1 MRMHFGRSLS
11 GLLGLFT
18 VVLVCSSCEN
28 FLKGTETKK
37 QLEERIAYANA
48 PSYEIRVDSKSRGVI
63 NSPAGGLTEKKVT
76 DTFELTFEPLA
87 DYEFLKWTIIDSNT
101 KKELE
106 NGLYLKLA
114 SLSEASTS
122 CTLVKAPEKDMKLS
136 LYPLVVKRPRVISV
150 TPQSSDTGA
159 YRDARIRVSFDKP
172 MEAGSIYFT
181 EPEITS
187 IIDELGIK
195 HSAFL
200 NAGTQ
205 EAPKYYGYIF
215 EGKKYYKNIQIE
227 NQKTGISVLEYF
239 GIPYFEDSVT
249 LIIPPNDPPLPAN
262 TNVSVSLEAGFFYKE
277 ASKDITLKE
286 DYKWMYFVNSKIDQI
301 GPSATEKIKNH
312 KGESITNN
320 SSSPVLI
327 SNSLQM
333 LIKATDKGS
342 GPYGKF
348 YLQLTNIQNN
358 TKESFEIS
366 FDDVTNTTAVYGTEK
381 DPDDANSQDEYTSFE
396 ISGVAD
402 GVYKLNLL
410 YYDKNFAQSTSED
423 YYVKVDNTKPVISNL
438 DLSPYTSDTTSTNNK
453 KTALKLTYDC
463 NNEDYTKVTVKYK
476 LTDNVTG
483 DFSELTFTKDD
494 EVIIPNLEYS
504 EEYLVYLYFYDQ
516 IENCTAVEKT
526 VNTYPTTVKNLEAT
540 SENTDNQIAKVH
552 LKWDKPDGDFIS
564 YTICYSVNGANGEI
578 KNIDKNLDYYD
589 ISNVLVN
596 EEYTFTVK
604 TITAKNPGAAS
615 VTHTVMPQISI
626 ANMKLQRN
634 SFNNDYLFVSS
645 NLGRYTNCT
654 ATLYYSQIEANV
666 KTHDSYTV
674 NFPSNANMFMI
685 NANTLSILINDPV
698 NKYQPKYGETW
709 YFAIKLTCGGETV
722 WSDVKEYTI
731 PVVKDLSTS
740 IITGTGVQLS
750 WDYVKTTGLQMIEI
764 YIDGVSKYQNSYQVS
779 NTRYCNIKE
788 LTPNT
793 EYTAT
798 VKVKYNEKLSEQSI
812 TFTTSSGS
820 GFAITKKTSVHS
832 TAGYAI
838 YIECTYPPGITRE
851 DYMYFYYRQRGAQNW
866 VSVEPSYSD
875 STWKIGGLTNGV
887 EYDVLVQLFKG
898 SEDNEVDYE
907 DFITTKPW

>member
-1 MRMHFGRSLS
+1 MKKYSFLFLIRGA
-11 GLLGLFT
+11 LLLIP
-18 VVLVCSSCEN
+18 VVTLASCQN
-28 FLKGTETKK
+28 FLKGTDTKNE
-37 QLEERIAYANA
+37 LEKRISYANA
-48 PSYEIRVDSKSRGVI
+48 PSYEIRVDSKSRGVVK
-63 NSPAGGLTEKKVT
+63 SPAGGFTEKKVT

-87 DYEFLKWTIIDSNT
+87 DYEFLKWTIIDSNS

-114 SLSEASTS
+114 SITEASTT

-172 MEAGSIYFT
+172 MEPGSIYFT

-187 IIDELGIK
+187 IIDELGIER
-195 HSAFL
+195 SAFL

-215 EGKKYYKNIQIE
+215 EEKKYYKNIQIE

-262 TNVSVSLEAGFFYKE
+262 TNVSVSLEAGFFYEEDNKPI
-277 ASKDITLKE
+277 SLKE

-301 GPSATEKIKNH
+301 GPSATEIIKNH
-312 KGESITNN
+312 KGESITKN

-358 TKESFEIS
+358 TKKSFEIS
-366 FDDVTNTTAVYGTEK
+366 FDDVTNTTAIYGTEK

-402 GVYKLNLL
+402 GVYKLNLI

-463 NNEDYTKVTVKYK
+463 NDEDYTKVIVKYK

-483 DFSELTFTKDD
+483 DFSELTFAKDA

-526 VNTYPTTVKNLEAT
+526 VNTYPTTVKKLKAT
-540 SENTDNQIAKVH
+540 TKKNTNNQIATVH
-552 LKWDKPDGDFIS
+552 LEWEKPDGDFIS
-564 YTICYSVNGANGEI
+564 YTICYSGNGVNRTIN
-578 KNIDKNLDYYD
+578 NLDENILSYD
-589 ISNVLVN
+589 ISNIMVN
-596 EEYTFTVK
+596 EDYTFTVK

-615 VTHTVMPQISI
+615 VTHTVMPEIRITDIWIQ
-626 ANMKLQRN
+626 K
-634 SFNNDYLFVSS
+634 NNDDNLDYLAVSS
-645 NLGRYTNCT
+645 NSGRFTNST
-654 ATLYYSQIEANV
+654 ATLYYNKIQANV
-666 KTHDSYTV
+666 KNDNSLNVQLTKDGSVFRIGPDT
-674 NFPSNANMFMI
+674 N
-685 NANTLSILINDPV
+685 SILIGDTANP
-698 NKYQPKYGETW
+698 NQPDYGETW
-709 YFAIKLTCGGETV
+709 FYAIKLTCGGQAV
-722 WSDVKEYTI
+722 WSN
-731 PVVKDLSTS
+731 VVQSTNTCIKNLNTS
-740 IITGTGVQLS
+740 SMITANGVQLFWS
-750 WDYVKTTGLQMIEI
+750 YSGTPNLSKIEV
-764 YIDGVSKYQNSYQVS
+764 YINDVLKYENTNQLNT
-779 NTRYCNIKE
+779 TRYCNIKG
-788 LTPNT
+788 LAPNT
-793 EYTAT
+793 DYTA
-798 VKVKYNEKLSEQSI
+798 KVKLTWNGVVSEKRI
-812 TFTTSSGS
+812 TFKTLNLSSGFTLMKNENES
-820 GFAITKKTSVHS
+820 SINRDSIFLSFTPPYGVTTVVVYYCETGTENWNSFILSYVNN
-832 TAGYAI
+832 
-838 YIECTYPPGITRE
+838 CTIPGL
-851 DYMYFYYRQRGAQNW
+851 
-866 VSVEPSYSD
+866 D
-875 STWKIGGLTNGV
+875 SSK
-887 EYDVLVQLFKG
+887 EYNVLVALYQIEQLLY
-898 SEDNEVDYE
+898 S
-907 DFITTKPW
+907 DFITTAPW

>member
-1 MRMHFGRSLS
+1 MKKVFFHFVCV
-11 GLLGLFT
+11 LGLALLF
-18 VVLVCSSCEN
+18 CSCSN
-28 FLKGTETKK
+28 FMKSQKVK
-37 QLEERIAYANA
+37 EEIQNAIDYNNA

-63 NSPAGGLTEKKVT
+63 KSPAGGLTEKKVT

-87 DYEFLKWTIIDSNT
+87 DYEFLKWIIIDSNT

-114 SLSEASTS
+114 SLSEASTN

-172 MEAGSIYFT
+172 MELGSIYFT
-181 EPEITS
+181 GPEITS
-187 IIDELGIK
+187 IIDELGIER
-195 HSAFL
+195 SAFL

-262 TNVSVSLEAGFFYKE
+262 TNVSVSLEAGFFYEE

-301 GPSATEKIKNH
+301 GPSVTEIIKNH
-312 KGESITNN
+312 KGESITKN

-358 TKESFEIS
+358 TKKSFEIS

-402 GVYKLNLL
+402 GVYKLNLI

-423 YYVKVDNTKPVISNL
+423 YYVEVDNTKPVISNL

-453 KTALKLTYDC
+453 KTALKLTYAC
-463 NNEDYTKVTVKYK
+463 NDEDYTKVTVKYK

-483 DFSELTFTKDD
+483 DFSELTFTKDA
-494 EVIIPNLEYS
+494 EVIIPDLEYS
-504 EEYLVYLYFYDQ
+504 EEYLVYLYFYDK

-526 VNTYPTTVKNLEAT
+526 VNTYPTTVKNLT
-540 SENTDNQIAKVH
+540 PTTKENSNNQIATVH
-552 LKWDKPDGDFIS
+552 LEWEKPDGDFIS
-564 YTICYSVNGANGEI
+564 YTICYSGNGVNGEI
-578 KNIDKNLDYYD
+578 KNIDKNANSYD
-589 ISNVLVN
+589 LTPIMVN

-615 VTHTVMPQISI
+615 VTHTVMPRISI
-626 ANMKLQRN
+626 ASMQLQRN

-654 ATLYYSQIEANV
+654 ATLYYNKTEANV
-666 KTHDSYTV
+666 KTDDSYTV
-674 NFPSNANMFMI
+674 NFPSNANMFVI
-685 NANTLSILINDPV
+685 NANTLSILINDSV
-698 NKYQPKYGETW
+698 NSYQPKYGETW
-709 YFAIKLTCGGETV
+709 YFAIKLTCGGKTV
-722 WSDVKEYTI
+722 WSDVEEYTI
-731 PVVKDLSTS
+731 PVIKDLTAS

-750 WDYVKTTGLQMIEI
+750 WDYVKTTNLNRIEI
-764 YIDGVSKYQNSYQVS
+764 YINGKKYEINYQVS
-779 NTRYCNIKE
+779 NTRYYNIKA

-798 VKVKYNEKLSEQSI
+798 VKVIYNENLSEQSI
-812 TFTTSSGS
+812 TFTTSAVPGFTLTKNEGVSTTAKNSIFLKCNCPSDVKFLLFYCRPIGSQNWEGVSVTRDNDTYRISGLS
-820 GFAITKKTSVHS
+820 KDVDYDVKVQLCKG
-832 TAGYAI
+832 
-838 YIECTYPPGITRE
+838 TYP
-851 DYMYFYYRQRGAQNW
+851 
-866 VSVEPSYSD
+866 
-875 STWKIGGLTNGV
+875 
-887 EYDVLVQLFKG
+887 
-898 SEDNEVDYE
+898 DNIEVAYE
-907 DFITTKPW
+907 DFITTAPW